1 MKIAILGA
9 GFAGLGLAW
18 HLLRYSKG
26 RVSLD
31 FYDPAPLGMNASGIS
46 LGLLHAYAGKR
57 ANKAWNAQ
65 TLLYEAHRAISASSL
80 ALGQPVIL
88 SRGLMR
94 PATSEQQVSDF
105 LKRAQENPAEL
116 KWLSNEEAKEKEPQL
131 ELPQGCGALF
141 IEEGLT
147 LNVPLYLEGLWRACI
162 NLGALFH
169 QTATISDE
177 KLAHYDQVIVA
188 LGANSLALP
197 ALKELPI
204 TPIKGQI
211 LVSKWPTNFAPL
223 SMSLAGGK
231 QVVMHHEN
239 RTVAIGASYEREF
252 TNLEPDI
259 EKAKKE
265 MLPEVHHFLPHVAQS
280 EVIGCRVGIRACSA
294 DHLPLIGQVNEKMWF
309 ITGLGSK
316 GLLFHAYTG
325 KLLARCLLDKGDLN
339 HVPFQLQWNLH
350 HKKRPQA

>member
-1 MKIAILGA
+1 MKVAVLGA
-9 GFAGLGLAW
+9 GYAGLGLAW

-26 RVSLD
+26 RISLD

-46 LGLLHAYAGKR
+46 LGLLHPYAGKR

-65 TLLYEAHRAISASSL
+65 SLLDEAHRTISASTQ
-80 ALGQPVIL
+80 AIGQPVIL

-94 PATSEQQVSDF
+94 PAIKDQQISDF
-105 LKRAQENPAEL
+105 QKRAQENPSEL
-116 KWLSNEEAKEKEPQL
+116 KWLSSEEAKEKETQL
-131 ELPQGCGALF
+131 ILPKEGGALY

-169 QTATISDE
+169 QTAAITDE
-177 KLAHYDQVIVA
+177 KLAQYDQVVVA

-197 ALKELPI
+197 ALKELPL

-211 LVSKWPTNFAPL
+211 LVSKWPTQFPPL

-231 QVVMHHEN
+231 QIVMHHDS

-259 EKAKKE
+259 EKAKQE
-265 MLPEVHHFLPHVAQS
+265 LLPEVAPFLPHVAQS
-280 EVIGCRVGIRACSA
+280 EVIGCRVGIRACSP
-294 DHLPLIGQVNEKMWF
+294 DHLPMIGQVNEKMWF

-325 KLLARCLLDKGDLN
+325 KLLARCLLDNGDLN
-339 HVPFQLQWNLH
+339 HVPFPLQWDLQQ
-350 HKKRPQA
+350 KKRPQI